1 MGSEQVEEE
10 PPEHVQAEI
19 RNSLLIHPT
28 RADILETVKA
38 KPGINK
44 NQIRLE
50 LSIGLKVLDYHMTK
64 MEEAELV
71 VRMPS
76 AQGKEVLYFAPED
89 VELWENPRTRIMFGR
104 KPTRHVATYI
114 AENPGTSSEAIAEAL
129 DLSVVTIRHHIRTL
143 KDHNLIVSA
152 KIGRQVEYHP
162 LSELREWVEELGD
175 QFEKPWT
182 S

>member
-1 MGSEQVEEE
+1 MSAQQATEA
-10 PPEHVQAEI
+10 PPGHVQEEI
-19 RNSLLIHPT
+19 RQSLLLHPT
-28 RADILETVKA
+28 RTDILDTIQA

-50 LSIGLKVLDYHMTK
+50 LGIGLKVLDYHLSK
-64 MEEAELV
+64 MEDAELV

-89 VELWENPRTRIMFGR
+89 VDRWENPRTRIMFGR
-104 KPTRHVATYI
+104 KPTRHVGTYI

-152 KIGRQVEYHP
+152 KIGRNVEYHP
-162 LSELREWVEELGD
+162 LSELKEWVEDLGD
-175 QFEKPWT
+175 RFEKPWT